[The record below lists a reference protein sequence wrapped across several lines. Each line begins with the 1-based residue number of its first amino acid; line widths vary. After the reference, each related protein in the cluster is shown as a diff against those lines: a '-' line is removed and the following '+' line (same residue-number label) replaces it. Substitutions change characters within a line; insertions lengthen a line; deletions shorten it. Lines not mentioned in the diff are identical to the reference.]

1 MKKLKKA
8 WANNRVIIVLGIIVI
23 VCIIIILGVMIS
35 YFVGTGKSSYGDR
48 LVEIEKMAVKN
59 EDKNR
64 YLEKIEENE
73 LVDTVNFS
81 VSGGIIYIKITVVEK
96 ASLVEAQSIATAS
109 LDQLDEEYL
118 KIYDINFTIEQA
130 KTETVDGFLVMGAKN
145 VNGTGLYWSNMTVSD

>member
-81 VSGGIIYIKITVVEK
+81 VSGGIIYIKITFVEK

>member
-81 VSGGIIYIKITVVEK
+81 VSGGIIYIKIIVVEK

>member
-109 LDQLDEEYL
+109 LDQLDEDYL